1 MTHLDGG
8 VFNIK
13 CHISPEFPVEKPR
26 VFVKSP
32 KLFHLRVAPSS
43 GLLCYE
49 CSPKKEEDMFELIQG
64 FIRALEG
71 GESEPY
77 DPRLKINAEA
87 WDVVWGSNKEERVG
101 GKESEK
107 GNKKDKEQEKE
118 LAERDGRVNRWKR
131 YHRLLRRSVQDGL
144 EEYN

>member
-1 MTHLDGG
+1 
-8 VFNIK
+8 
-13 CHISPEFPVEKPR
+13 
-26 VFVKSP
+26 
-32 KLFHLRVAPSS
+32 
-43 GLLCYE
+43 
-49 CSPKKEEDMFELIQG
+49 MFELIQG
-64 FIRALEG
+64 MIRALEG

-87 WDVVWGSNKEERVG
+87 WDVVWGSDKEESAG
-101 GKESEK
+101 GKES
-107 GNKKDKEQEKE
+107 EKE

>member
-1 MTHLDGG
+1 
-8 VFNIK
+8 
-13 CHISPEFPVEKPR
+13 
-26 VFVKSP
+26 
-32 KLFHLRVAPSS
+32 
-43 GLLCYE
+43 
-49 CSPKKEEDMFELIQG
+49 MFELIQG
-64 FIRALEG
+64 MIRTLEG